1 MFGLKPQ
8 RPALALLFALVGS
21 FFFAGS
27 FVEVAAQDG
36 ATLADQP
43 IGRDVS
49 ESEIAAWDIDIEPD
63 GTGLPTGSG
72 TVARGREIYDA
83 KCVNCHGPT
92 ASENPGDTGINP
104 NLANRY
110 CCATTLFDYINR
122 AMPYYAPQSLK
133 PDEIYSLVAFLL
145 NLNDIVSENFVADAT
160 TVPAVKMP
168 QAAHYGVNP
177 WTSGVIKQPGDPWSH
192 DNP

>member
-1 MFGLKPQ
+1 MFGLEPR
-8 RPALALLFALVGS
+8 RPVLALLFALAGS
-21 FFFAGS
+21 FFFAGNA
-27 FVEVAAQDG
+27 VEVAAQDV
-36 ATLADQP
+36 ASLADQP
-43 IGRDVS
+43 IGRDAS

-63 GTGLPTGSG
+63 GTGLPAGSG

-83 KCVNCHGPT
+83 KCLNCHGPT

-110 CCATTLFDYINR
+110 CCATTLYDYIHR

-133 PDEIYSLVAFLL
+133 PDEIYSLVALLL
-145 NLNDIVSENFVADAT
+145 NLNDIVPEDFVADAT
-160 TVPAVKMP
+160 TVPAVTMP

-177 WTSGVIKQPGDPWSH
+177 WTSGVIEQPGDPWSH
-192 DNP
+192 DDP